1 MKTPQITKKT
11 KIGMALWACCVL
23 LMLYTPRIYDLFSIS
38 NPIRITKYNKEQIA
52 WHEAQATKHM
62 QREPFKRKAY
72 RKPPHRFNPNQYK
85 LEDWMYLGLSNKQAQ
100 AVLKF
105 CRYPLKSNA
114 DLEKIFIIPSEL
126 YALIK
131 DSTYYEKN
139 TSFSPYPAYQQQHTP
154 TTVSLLTMLE
164 LDSTR
169 LVALPGIGPFYAKM
183 VMKYEKALGGFCRK
197 EQLLEVYKMNEE
209 TYAILC
215 KHLDFSSP
223 NIRKLS
229 INRCTKE
236 ELAKHPYI
244 DAWQANSIV
253 KMRIQKGGFHDLQE
267 LLDSH
272 LINAEIFDKILP
284 YVSL

>member
-1 MKTPQITKKT
+1 MKIPQITKKT

-23 LMLYTPRIYDLFSIS
+23 ILLYLPRIYYQFSTS
-38 NPIRITKYNKEQIA
+38 NPIRITKYNTQQLA
-52 WHEAQATKHM
+52 WHEARATRQPERKT
-62 QREPFKRKAY
+62 FKRKAF

-105 CRYPLKSNA
+105 CRFPLHSNA

-131 DSTYYEKN
+131 DSTYYDKTN
-139 TSFSPYPAYQQQHTP
+139 PISPFHPFQHTHTP
-154 TTVSLLTMLE
+154 RPVVLVTMAE

-169 LVALPGIGPFYAKM
+169 LVCLPGIGPFYAKM
-183 VMKYEKALGGFCRK
+183 VMKYEQALGGFHSK
-197 EQLLEVYKMNEE
+197 EQLLEVYKMNDEIY
-209 TYAILC
+209 TILC
-215 KHLDFSSP
+215 KHLDFSQP
-223 NIRKLS
+223 KLRKIS
-229 INRCTKE
+229 INRASKE
-236 ELAKHPYI
+236 ELAKHPYL
-244 DAWQANSIV
+244 DWAQANSII
-253 KMRIQKGGFHDLQE
+253 KMRQQLGGYRNLEE

-272 LINAEIFDKILP
+272 LINLETFDKILP

>member
-1 MKTPQITKKT
+1 
-11 KIGMALWACCVL
+11 
-23 LMLYTPRIYDLFSIS
+23 
-38 NPIRITKYNKEQIA
+38 
-52 WHEAQATKHM
+52 
-62 QREPFKRKAY
+62 
-72 RKPPHRFNPNQYK
+72 
-85 LEDWMYLGLSNKQAQ
+85 
-100 AVLKF
+100 
-105 CRYPLKSNA
+105 
-114 DLEKIFIIPSEL
+114 
-126 YALIK
+126 
-131 DSTYYEKN
+131 
-139 TSFSPYPAYQQQHTP
+139 
-154 TTVSLLTMLE
+154 
-164 LDSTR
+164 
-169 LVALPGIGPFYAKM
+169 
-183 VMKYEKALGGFCRK
+183 MKYEKSLGGFCRK

-215 KHLDFSSP
+215 KHLDFSRP